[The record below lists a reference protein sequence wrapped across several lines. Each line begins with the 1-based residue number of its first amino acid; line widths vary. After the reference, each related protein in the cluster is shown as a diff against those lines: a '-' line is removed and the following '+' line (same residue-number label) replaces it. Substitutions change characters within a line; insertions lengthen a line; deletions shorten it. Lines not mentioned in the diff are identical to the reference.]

1 MMRANAELPWHTP
14 NPRSRGDDPPRQ
26 KPKKPKQA
34 PAGNSA
40 TKAAQKWLNGMYSAA
55 LLPTSFNQDTFLEKA
70 CEDGGFSVQA
80 ARAYVEECGR
90 VQKLTP
96 RSC

>member
-1 MMRANAELPWHTP
+1 MTEAKETEAGAR
-14 NPRSRGDDPPRQ
+14 RQ
-26 KPKKPKQA
+26 LRDES
-34 PAGNSA
+34 SA
-40 TKAAQKWLNGMYSAA
+40 KWLNGMYSAA